1 MTEKFLRRFE
11 KLENIPVDTFAKE
24 GIQISR
30 RFERLEIG
38 NKLIEVAITDRISL
52 QEKAPEAIIYWV
64 ICPYCGAE
72 NTADSNL
79 CVLCKHALRTKL
91 AEETR
96 SKASQMKKCSIC
108 GTVNH
113 KERNNCWI
121 CGKNLFEDGTTISS
135 EKATTNTIILN
146 IDNKEYRSTDQN
158 LPVDVKELIERIR
171 REGYSQRLID
181 DWVKLRQ
188 AQAQEHANDLKD
200 RINDLRPRISGLT
213 TQITIGVIFIVLY
226 LIFRIMASK

>member
-11 KLENIPVDTFAKE
+11 KLENIPADTFVKE

-38 NKLIEVAITDRISL
+38 NKRIEVAITDKISL
-52 QEKAPEAIIYWV
+52 QEKAPEALKYWI

-72 NTADSNL
+72 NTADSAT

-91 AEETR
+91 AEEVR
-96 SKASQMKKCSIC
+96 SNASQMKKCTMC
-108 GTVNH
+108 GAVNH
-113 KERNNCWI
+113 KERNNCWV
-121 CGKNLFEDGTTISS
+121 CGKSLFEDGTTIAS
-135 EKATTNTIILN
+135 EQTTTNTIILN

-158 LPVDVKELIERIR
+158 LPPDIKELIERIR

-181 DWVKLRQ
+181 DWVKLKQTQ
-188 AQAQEHANDLKD
+188 AQVKAGDIEH
-200 RINDLRPRISGLT
+200 RISDLQLQIRGRA
-213 TQITIGVIFIVLY
+213 TQITIGIIFAVLY
-226 LIFRIMASK
+226 LIFRIMTSK